1 MDFQLEEAKS
11 FLKANNYD
19 LKLLEDAMPDGF
31 DDIVLQK
38 LNKFCKNNMK
48 NKTLQKS
55 EALMKDAKHLIK
67 NGLKTIED
75 LKNDGKYTEL
85 TNEEW
90 LQLWRFGY
98 NEGLKDKKK
107 MVLNSPKKMAADD
120 TSIGTHNRGTG
131 LE

>member
-90 LQLWRFGY
+90 LQL
-98 NEGLKDKKK
+98 
-107 MVLNSPKKMAADD
+107 
-120 TSIGTHNRGTG
+120 
-131 LE
+131 